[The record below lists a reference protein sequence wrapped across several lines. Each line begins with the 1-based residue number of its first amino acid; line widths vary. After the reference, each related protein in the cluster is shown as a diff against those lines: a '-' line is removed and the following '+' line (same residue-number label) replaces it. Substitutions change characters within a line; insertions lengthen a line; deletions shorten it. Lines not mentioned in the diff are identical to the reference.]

1 MKISFSAQ
9 VVTGVLWL
17 AASGCSIL
25 GVAVSST
32 SRTVIVP
39 CLCQSYRNVF
49 STLLKLPDFFYN
61 VGQDCLQSV
70 ICQHQLPYNRW
81 MLHSYGSVSVS
92 ELLEWFWYTVNVIIF
107 LHCVLRLHQQGFV
120 CQQVFIFLIWHDI
133 SVCPVRVCVFILDSS
148 NHYVCHKHSQ
158 QQLSDSVFNLV
169 SSSTFH
175 SVHVLN
181 SLGVFSIYCQS
192 YIDGSMSVSQI
203 TGMVS
208 VHC

>member
-1 MKISFSAQ
+1 MSELQECFQHTVKATRFFLQCWTRLFAKCHLP
-9 VVTGVLWL
+9 T
-17 AASGCSIL
+17 
-25 GVAVSST
+25 ST
-32 SRTVIVP
+32 SI
-39 CLCQSYRNVF
+39 
-49 STLLKLPDFFYN
+49 
-61 VGQDCLQSV
+61 QSV
-70 ICQHQLPYNRW
+70 NVTQLW
-81 MLHSYGSVSVS
+81 FSVSVRVAGMV
-92 ELLEWFWYTVNVIIF
+92 LV
-107 LHCVLRLHQQGFV
+107 HCECNHLFTLCAETASARFRLK
-120 CQQVFIFLIWHDI
+120 QVFIFLIWHDI